1 MDYAPICPAENP
13 IDRLAHR
20 WMTYWHG
27 EGAPHQYRY
36 HRCKGCRN
44 LVTWKMIR
52 QGGCSCDLAK
62 ELVPA
67 SLSWTEKFRI
77 LVMPWSLR

>member
-13 IDRLAHR
+13 IERLAHR
-20 WMTYWHG
+20 YMTYWHG
-27 EGAPHQYRY
+27 EGAPHQHRY
-36 HRCKGCRN
+36 YRCKGCHG

-52 QGGCSCDLAK
+52 KGGCDCNMSK

-67 SLSWTEKFRI
+67 NLTMLEKARI
-77 LVMPWSLR
+77 LGAPWTL